1 MGVISQEGLPVSGET
16 GLREVEALR
25 RERASV
31 GDHLWLQ
38 ERKCLES
45 ELLSVGVAQRWG
57 RWRPSWQSLACNVR
71 VPTSITEL
79 GQRRLCSKLSGNF
92 TVG

>member
-1 MGVISQEGLPVSGET
+1 M
-16 GLREVEALR
+16 
-25 RERASV
+25 

-57 RWRPSWQSLACNVR
+57 GGTPSWQSLACNVR
-71 VPTSITEL
+71 VPTSITEQ
-79 GQRRLCSKLSGNF
+79 GREAVFEAER
-92 TVG
+92 